1 MKGVTMM
8 EAYIHRR
15 NIEKLR
21 RMLDEETDESSRRA
35 IESLIRE
42 FEGMSSVLELGER
55 PVEGDRG
62 SSRDSG
68 KS

>member
-8 EAYIHRR
+8 QAYIHRR

-55 PVEGDRG
+55 RVEGDRG